1 MRYLKYDANIN
12 LWIARKGHKTRLCKT
27 VKQAIDFLVR

>member
-12 LWIARKGHKTRLCKT
+12 LWIARKGNKTRLCKT
-27 VKQAIDFLVR
+27 SRQAIEFLAS